1 MTWRWRRRGQTTL
14 GGGRRIC
21 CIRCTLLYRGLVFS
35 GYLLWYVRIVSLFF
49 PFPSLP
55 LIRVKLQVLVTCTT
69 FVCVPEYLLTPNP
82 ELLAFDFRGLN
93 RFPPY
98 STPCFPP
105 PPVALGLEGICS
117 GRGNT
122 VTVPALAGYV
132 WLSGSVSAS
141 QVVHS
146 FVSCDSATV
155 AVTWTRKELCN
166 DRSF

>member
-21 CIRCTLLYRGLVFS
+21 CTSLYSAVSRPRFLGVFVV
-35 GYLLWYVRIVSLFF
+35 VRSYRF
-49 PFPSLP
+49 PFLPSLP
-55 LIRVKLQVLVTCTT
+55 LIRVKLQVLLTCTT

-98 STPCFPP
+98 STPCFH
-105 PPVALGLEGICS
+105 PVALGREGICS

-141 QVVHS
+141 QVVHY

-155 AVTWTRKELCN
+155 AVTWTGKELCN